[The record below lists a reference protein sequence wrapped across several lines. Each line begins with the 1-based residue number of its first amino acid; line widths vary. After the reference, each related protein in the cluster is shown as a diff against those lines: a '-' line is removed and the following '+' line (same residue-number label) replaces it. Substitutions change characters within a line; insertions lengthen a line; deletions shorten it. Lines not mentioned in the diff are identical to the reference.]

1 MKRSTKTKAAGTLHL
16 VVGKVKEQV
25 GKIIE
30 EPALEAEGKDEKGVG
45 HLQQKVGQV
54 EKLLGK

>member
-1 MKRSTKTKAAGTLHL
+1 MKRSTKTKAAGNLHI

-30 EPALEAEGKDEKGVG
+30 EPALEAEGKDETGAG
-45 HLQQKVGQV
+45 RLQQKVGQV
-54 EKLLGK
+54 ENLLGE